1 MAFMN
6 QERKKRIAED
16 LKKVI
21 PADWKYSLKVRNHS
35 TICLTIRQAP
45 VDLLGEFRKAA
56 TEHYHE
62 PVPSDPGQMY
72 YCLNPYHWDKL
83 PLRADLKK
91 VFHGIFNALFKGNHD
106 NSDPMTDYF
115 DVGWYVDV
123 QIGEWD
129 NPFLHVIKNKE
140 VA

>member
-6 QERKKRIAED
+6 QERKKRIADD

-21 PADWKYSLKVRNHS
+21 PADWKYSLKVRDHS

-45 VDLLGEFRKAA
+45 VDLIQEAKNAGASVEK
-56 TEHYHE
+56 
-62 PVPSDPGQMY
+62 GQMY
-72 YCLNPYHWDKL
+72 YRFNPYHWDKL
-83 PLRADLKK
+83 DWPAKLHK
-91 VFHGIFNALFKGNHD
+91 VLQGIFDALYKGNHD

-123 QIGEWD
+123 SIGEWD

>member
-45 VDLLGEFRKAA
+45 VDLLQEARNAGANIDKASM
-56 TEHYHE
+56 EY
-62 PVPSDPGQMY
+62 G
-72 YCLNPYHWDKL
+72 LNPYYWDKL
-83 PLRADLKK
+83 DWSPK
-91 VFHGIFNALFKGNHD
+91 VRKALQGIFDAMYKGNHD